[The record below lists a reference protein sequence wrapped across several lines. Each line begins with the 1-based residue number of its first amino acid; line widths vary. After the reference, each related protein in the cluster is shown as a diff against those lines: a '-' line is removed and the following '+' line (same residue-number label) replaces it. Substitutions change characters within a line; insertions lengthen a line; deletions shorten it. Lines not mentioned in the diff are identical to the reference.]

1 MNKRNDSPIDALVK
15 RCVIEGHALWRTFHF
30 RDENNDMKKFVMF
43 VLVVTWGV
51 ITVGIA
57 FEEAQVTP
65 AYSMLT
71 ALIWAVVG
79 RLWGGEVKDLT
90 KGSNEMQ

>member
-1 MNKRNDSPIDALVK
+1 MNPIVRHL
-15 RCVIEGHALWRTFHF
+15 RLEGRALWRVFHYQ
-30 RDENNDMKKFVMF
+30 ENNNDLRKFVLF
-43 VLVVTWGV
+43 VLIVTWAV

-57 FEEAQVTP
+57 YQQAQVTP
-65 AYSMLT
+65 TYSMLT

-90 KGSNEMQ
+90 SSVE